1 MKTTARIAERTRF
14 AADEIFAPKYL
25 RPVLSD
31 TDLTLAEIAWGLR
44 GVVADLDRGAKD
56 LDELAEF
63 ANAAARAA
71 GDDDVLAHE
80 AEMNKSRAKLHAAL
94 MRENADHLED
104 WFAPLLS
111 HAPKRKAGEDA
122 TVQNLD
128 SPAPRQ
134 E

>member
-1 MKTTARIAERTRF
+1 MRTTARIAERTRL

-25 RPVLSD
+25 RDEWSD

-44 GVVADLDRGAKD
+44 GVVADLDRAAKA
-56 LDELAEF
+56 LDELEVF
-63 ANAAARAA
+63 ANATARAA

-104 WFAPLLS
+104 WFGPLLA
-111 HAPKRKAGEDA
+111 HASKAGD
-122 TVQNLD
+122 
-128 SPAPRQ
+128 
-134 E
+134 